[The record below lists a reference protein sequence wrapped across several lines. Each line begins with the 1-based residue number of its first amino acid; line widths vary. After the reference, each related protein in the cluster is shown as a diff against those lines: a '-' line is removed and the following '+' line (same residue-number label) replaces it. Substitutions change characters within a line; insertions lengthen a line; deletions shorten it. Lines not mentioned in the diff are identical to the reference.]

1 MNAKEYFKNRL
12 SFHERKL
19 YAAIRAAW
27 SSASPTCEVSPL
39 LRGGSIR
46 RTIEAV
52 TLDNPGLFAVDPH
65 AYTMQTRF
73 CFIPL
78 HRMLFHPLYSPQ
90 EAERLGRE
98 LRLWQRK
105 VCVQLPPYAA
115 ASAQKAWMLM
125 DYLARTVRYGGGERA
140 EAHTIVGA
148 ARGEAVCSGLAKAY
162 KFLCD
167 GAGVPCIVASGT
179 LSEGSSSISHAWN
192 IVEIDGR
199 CLHIDLTSQLDEAHQ
214 RGKASAAFLH
224 GDAALVR
231 AGYTWNREV
240 LPPCPD

>member
-1 MNAKEYFKNRL
+1 MHATEFYKNRL

-19 YAAIRAAW
+19 YAAISAAW

-39 LRGGSIR
+39 LRGGAIR

-65 AYTMQTRF
+65 AYTMQTRY

-78 HRMLFHPLYSPQ
+78 RRMLFHPLCDPR

-98 LRLWQRK
+98 LRLWQRR
-105 VCVQLPPYAA
+105 VCAQIPPFT
-115 ASAQKAWMLM
+115 ASAPKAWMLM

-167 GAGVPCIVASGT
+167 GAGLPCIVASGT
-179 LSEGSSSISHAWN
+179 LLDAKTIISHAWN

-199 CLHIDLTSQLDEAHQ
+199 CQHIDLTSQLDEALE
-214 RGKASAAFLH
+214 RGKASADFLH